1 MRVLIVVGDIPMMRA
16 LLGAFRRKGHIS
28 YACPRGDW
36 ALHAS
41 NLHSAAPFDATVVGP
56 EFASGSKR
64 RPSETAAEF
73 VARLRERDPLMPVA
87 VLAQDNEPVPFGA
100 LRIPLDQ
107 EPSVLVR
114 RVVRLVS
121 KIGPR
126 QGSLLLQ

>member
-1 MRVLIVVGDIPMMRA
+1 MRILIVVGDIPMMRA

-28 YACPRGDW
+28 YACPRADW

-41 NLHSAAPFDATVVGP
+41 SLHSAAPFDATLVGP
-56 EFASGSKR
+56 EFPSGSKR
-64 RPSETAAEF
+64 RPSETASEF

-87 VLAQDNEPVPFGA
+87 VLAQDGERVPFGA
-100 LRIPLDQ
+100 VRIPVDQ

-121 KIGPR
+121 RMGAR